1 MALSSMVGI
10 GFAMYFDNVVSNS
23 MQALVM
29 PFIYWGFFFKAL
41 DMEAQE
47 NEKKELARF
56 RKEEE
61 IGSEDAVSV
70 ERLKV
75 NG

>member
-1 MALSSMVGI
+1 
-10 GFAMYFDNVVSNS
+10 
-23 MQALVM
+23 M

-47 NEKKELARF
+47 NEQKELARF

-61 IGSEDAVSV
+61 INCEDAVSV
-70 ERLKV
+70 ERITVK
-75 NG
+75 G